1 MLGASGAVGG
11 QVLKSLLA
19 KDDFDQLTLLGRR
32 VIDEITNSRVVQRQ
46 INIFEASTY
55 SDILNGHTIAICTLG
70 VGQPSKLTKSKFIK
84 IDKNA
89 VIDFARAC
97 KKSGIEHFQLLSSIG
112 IDSNS
117 RSFFL
122 RTKGELMDELVAMNF
137 KRLSIF
143 QPSMILT
150 PNNRYGFSQA
160 LTLVI
165 WPLLKPMLVGKLKK
179 YRGIKVETLGA
190 AMALNV
196 YTKSIGLEQLDWD
209 DFMSLAE

>member
-1 MLGASGAVGG
+1 
-11 QVLKSLLA
+11 
-19 KDDFDQLTLLGRR
+19 
-32 VIDEITNSRVVQRQ
+32 
-46 INIFEASTY
+46 
-55 SDILNGHTIAICTLG
+55 
-70 VGQPSKLTKSKFIK
+70 
-84 IDKNA
+84 
-89 VIDFARAC
+89 
-97 KKSGIEHFQLLSSIG
+97 
-112 IDSNS
+112 
-117 RSFFL
+117 
-122 RTKGELMDELVAMNF
+122 MDELVAMNF